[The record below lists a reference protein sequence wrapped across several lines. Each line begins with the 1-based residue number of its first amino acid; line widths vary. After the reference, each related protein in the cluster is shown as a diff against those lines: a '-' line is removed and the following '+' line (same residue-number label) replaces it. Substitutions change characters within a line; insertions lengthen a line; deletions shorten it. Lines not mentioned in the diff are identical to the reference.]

1 MKGILLIA
9 QNTARELIR
18 DKILY
23 ILLLFSVVLI
33 GMGLLLSQLSVNQN
47 LRLTADFGLSC
58 ILISS
63 CIITIFIG
71 STLVYREIEKKTI
84 LFLMSYPIGRTQ
96 FLLGKFLGF
105 AKILVV
111 ILFGLGTML
120 FLILYVTGWDDYAPF
135 LFAIFGIFLEML
147 ILLGFTIFLSTVMRP
162 MLVVI
167 CSIGLFLIGHG
178 MDGLYV
184 IAHNGQ
190 NIFLQKISNTLVHVL
205 PNFENMN
212 WMNLVVYGERV
223 SASKIFF
230 ASAYSVG
237 WILFFLTLSVILFRR
252 RDFV

>member
-147 ILLGFTIFLSTVMRP
+147 P